1 MAGEMRVSKLEAK
14 SHDRPDEVRSPQKT
28 KVEVVR
34 LKEFTIGRFR
44 LDPGWKWSDCI
55 KPVVKTDSCQV
66 SHVGHCVSG
75 RIRIRMSDGSETSIA
90 PGMSY
95 TIPPGHDAW
104 VEGSEPFVCI
114 EVMSAEQYA
123 KPA

>member
-14 SHDRPDEVRSPQKT
+14 SHDAPDEVRSPQKT

-34 LKEFTIGRFR
+34 LKEFTLGRFK

-55 KPVVKTDSCQV
+55 KPVVKTESCQV

-75 RIRIRMSDGSETSIA
+75 RIKVKLNDGTETTIA
-90 PGMSY
+90 PGSR
-95 TIPPGHDAW
+95 TRFRPVTTPGWKGA
-104 VEGSEPFVCI
+104 SPS
-114 EVMSAEQYA
+114 SASRL
-123 KPA
+123 